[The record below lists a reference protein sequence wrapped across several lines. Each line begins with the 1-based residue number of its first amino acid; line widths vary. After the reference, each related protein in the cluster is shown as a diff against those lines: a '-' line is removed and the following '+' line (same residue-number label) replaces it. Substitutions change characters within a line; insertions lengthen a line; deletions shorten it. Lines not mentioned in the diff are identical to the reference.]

1 MNNNNKL
8 KTNLIKSFLMNPL
21 TEIIRSIDECFGKE
35 YFTLKDIFIEEN
47 QGLPQWNAK
56 YDELIE
62 KYYKGYL
69 NED

>member
-1 MNNNNKL
+1 MSTSRKIFKSLIDNSSNESVANFL
-8 KTNLIKSFLMNPL
+8 K
-21 TEIIRSIDECFGKE
+21 E
-35 YFTLKDIFIEEN
+35 IFIEEN
-47 QGLPQWNAK
+47 QGLPQWKAK

>member
-1 MNNNNKL
+1 MSTSRKIFKSLIDNSSNESVANFL
-8 KTNLIKSFLMNPL
+8 K
-21 TEIIRSIDECFGKE
+21 E
-35 YFTLKDIFIEEN
+35 IFIEEN

>member
-1 MNNNNKL
+1 MSTSRKIFKSLIENSSNESVADFL
-8 KTNLIKSFLMNPL
+8 K
-21 TEIIRSIDECFGKE
+21 E
-35 YFTLKDIFIEEN
+35 IFIEEN

>member
-1 MNNNNKL
+1 MSNSRKIFKSL
-8 KTNLIKSFLMNPL
+8 KDISSNDCVADF
-21 TEIIRSIDECFGKE
+21 
-35 YFTLKDIFIEEN
+35 LKDIFIEEN

>member
-1 MNNNNKL
+1 MSTSRK
-8 KTNLIKSFLMNPL
+8 IVKSLEENSGNDFVA
-21 TEIIRSIDECFGKE
+21 DF
-35 YFTLKDIFIEEN
+35 LKDLYMEEN

>member
-1 MNNNNKL
+1 MKIFDGVIMSTSR
-8 KTNLIKSFLMNPL
+8 KIIKSLKENSSKDFIADFL
-21 TEIIRSIDECFGKE
+21 IDI
-35 YFTLKDIFIEEN
+35 YMEEN